1 MNVEIAQRL
10 AMRRKQAGLSQEA
23 LAEKLG
29 VSRQAVSKWERSE
42 SSPDTD
48 NLIALAQLY
57 NVSLDDLL
65 YAEVSV
71 GVEEAD
77 EMGPETKAPKMKTGS
92 KATKVEETG
101 SAVKLAEEAEEEPA
115 DESVGKPSS
124 DTASES
130 DSESSN
136 EPTGKS
142 AENPASKSANDSND
156 SRTYGPG
163 LNFGKEGKGKVHIGF
178 DGIHV
183 EDGGDSVHVSWAEGV
198 HVIDRAGE
206 EVHVDWDGVRIKSQ
220 QGPTPDEVFK
230 RGRHHRD
237 RRRDHYDYS
246 QGPLTPFARNWLR
259 FPFWALV
266 IIAYLL
272 AGIIKGFWLPG
283 LFFFLTIP
291 LYYALGPAIEHKRIA
306 PFLGVL
312 YPILAVGWFCW
323 MAFIE
328 NQPHP
333 AWAIF
338 LTIPVV
344 EVCIVAF
351 SKWWR
356 HRKR

>member
-10 AMRRKQAGLSQEA
+10 AMRRKHAGLSQEA

-65 YAEVSV
+65 YAEVSSTTETEAASRS
-71 GVEEAD
+71 EESAIEPDPKTTNEDDTESAAEPSD
-77 EMGPETKAPKMKTGS
+77 ETNDEPTSAPTDQPAS
-92 KATKVEETG
+92 
-101 SAVKLAEEAEEEPA
+101 EPA
-115 DESVGKPSS
+115 GEHSVKG
-124 DTASES
+124 
-130 DSESSN
+130 
-136 EPTGKS
+136 EPTD
-142 AENPASKSANDSND
+142 DSSS
-156 SRTYGPG
+156 SRTYAPG
-163 LNFGKEGKGKVHIGF
+163 FNFGKEGKGNVHIGF

-183 EDGGDSVHVSWAEGV
+183 EDGRDSVHVSWAEGV
-198 HVIDRAGE
+198 HVVDSSGE
-206 EVHVDWDGVRIKSQ
+206 EVHVDWDGVRINSE
-220 QGPTPDEVFK
+220 QGPTSDQVFK
-230 RGRHHRD
+230 RGRRHH
-237 RRRDHYDYS
+237 HHNYGS
-246 QGPLTPFARNWLR
+246 GPLTPFARNWLR

-272 AGIIKGFWLPG
+272 AGVIKGFWLPG

-312 YPILAVGWFCW
+312 YPILTIGWFCW

>member
-10 AMRRKQAGLSQEA
+10 ALRRRNAGLSQEA

-57 NVSLDDLL
+57 NLSLDDLL
-65 YAEVSV
+65 YAEVPPANEPMPEKADTKEPESTDPEPSV
-71 GVEEAD
+71 SEFESYSTDDIPVEEV
-77 EMGPETKAPKMKTGS
+77 EVEVETEP
-92 KATKVEETG
+92 VEDTNN
-101 SAVKLAEEAEEEPA
+101 SH
-115 DESVGKPSS
+115 S
-124 DTASES
+124 TASGFNY
-130 DSESSN
+130 D
-136 EPTGKS
+136 
-142 AENPASKSANDSND
+142 
-156 SRTYGPG
+156 
-163 LNFGKEGKGKVHIGF
+163 KEDRGKVHIGF

-198 HVIDRAGE
+198 HVVDHAGE
-206 EVHVDWDGVRIKSQ
+206 EVHVDWDGVRINSK
-220 QGPTPDEVFK
+220 QGPRPDQVFK
-230 RGRHHRD
+230 HDRHHRD
-237 RRRDHYDYS
+237 RYGYYG

-272 AGIIKGFWLPG
+272 AGIIQGFWLPG
-283 LFFFLTIP
+283 LCFFLTIP
-291 LYYALGPAIEHKRIA
+291 VYYALGPAIEHKRIA

-312 YPILAVGWFCW
+312 YPILTIGWFCW
-323 MAFIE
+323 MAFVE

-338 LTIPVV
+338 LTIPIV